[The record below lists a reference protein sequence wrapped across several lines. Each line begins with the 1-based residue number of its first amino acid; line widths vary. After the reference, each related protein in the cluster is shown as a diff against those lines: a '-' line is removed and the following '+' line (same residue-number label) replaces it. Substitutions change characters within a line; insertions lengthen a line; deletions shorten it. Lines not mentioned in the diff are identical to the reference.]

1 MLLTPRE
8 ASAMQSAMRRR
19 RNAILQREHE
29 LELLLCAGVQLPEAL
44 TVVNQTHPNPK
55 EF

>member
-8 ASAMQSAMRRR
+8 ASAVQAAMRRR

-44 TVVNQTHPNPK
+44 TIVNQTDANQK